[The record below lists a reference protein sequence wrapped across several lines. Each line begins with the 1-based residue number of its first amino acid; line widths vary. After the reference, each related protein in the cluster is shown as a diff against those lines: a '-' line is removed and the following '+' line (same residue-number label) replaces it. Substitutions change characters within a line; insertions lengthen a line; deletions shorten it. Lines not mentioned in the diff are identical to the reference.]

1 MLLVLADPR
10 TCCSPS
16 NTTSGIKIIIFDI
29 FIIIIKHYFREGLIT
44 LSLEYFKINQE
55 DALLYNY
62 NHVEQLEIMITRAL
76 DAGKGSSLPAIQRC
90 LPR

>member
-1 MLLVLADPR
+1 MIIVI
-10 TCCSPS
+10 S
-16 NTTSGIKIIIFDI
+16 IIIQ
-29 FIIIIKHYFREGLIT
+29 HYFREGLIT

-90 LPR
+90 LPRWLLHEFPDGQ